1 MTQSTTYP
9 TPGAAGFALQ
19 MELAR
24 LETRALARIALLSA
38 WLLLRR
44 VPDAVQRWRRR
55 HALEPPWPTWMGAGC
70 GTPGCTLCSRTRHAA
85 SEAEPTR
92 HTR

>member
-1 MTQSTTYP
+1 MTQSTPYP
-9 TPGAAGFALQ
+9 TRGAAGFALQ

-44 VPDAVQRWRRR
+44 VPDAVQCWRLRSR
-55 HALEPPWPTWMGAGC
+55 QRVALSE
-70 GTPGCTLCSRTRHAA
+70 LDSRLLRDIGLHR
-85 SEAEPTR
+85 EQLYKECHKWFPQD
-92 HTR
+92 